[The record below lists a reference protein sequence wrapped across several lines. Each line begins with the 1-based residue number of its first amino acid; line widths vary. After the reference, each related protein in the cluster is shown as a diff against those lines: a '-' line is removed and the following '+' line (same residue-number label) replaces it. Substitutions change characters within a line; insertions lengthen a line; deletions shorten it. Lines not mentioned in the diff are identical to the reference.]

1 MTNALHNPTEREL
14 LESVAKLC
22 STGLWKIGG
31 CYVDKLQT
39 RPFDPAHYNPQYFDH
54 SGAICLATGIG
65 SKVEAAQLE
74 TAAIRF
80 AKFQLMAGVNVKS
93 KDDVPH
99 DNYSPQRP
107 AALYAARV
115 VAHITTQQQFLLEH
129 MSYYRQRT
137 LGIPTLVQQ
146 REALGL
152 PLYAPETVPRKTR
165 TGHDGGD
172 QPKTHVRTNDGT
184 FVRLLLQSGIPH
196 SELERAFAGK
206 SAGRFNKMLNVY
218 WKVPSV
224 ASNLRKLFGGKKIC
238 DDKYTR
244 VKPIFMRL
252 RTSSGETTEEDEP
265 LAPALLGEYKHL
277 VDVLPDGTAVLEFST
292 PLSLLLSS
300 GASSSSAP
308 LPLDATEPRGELE
321 IDEFDNLAAV
331 AHAKF

>member
-1 MTNALHNPTEREL
+1 MPPINMTNALHNPTEREL
-14 LESVAKLC
+14 LESMATLC

-39 RPFDPAHYNPQYFDH
+39 RPFDTVHYHPQYFDH

-137 LGIPTLVQQ
+137 LGIP
-146 REALGL
+146 
-152 PLYAPETVPRKTR
+152 
-165 TGHDGGD
+165 
-172 QPKTHVRTNDGT
+172 
-184 FVRLLLQSGIPH
+184 
-196 SELERAFAGK
+196 
-206 SAGRFNKMLNVY
+206 
-218 WKVPSV
+218 
-224 ASNLRKLFGGKKIC
+224 
-238 DDKYTR
+238 
-244 VKPIFMRL
+244 
-252 RTSSGETTEEDEP
+252 
-265 LAPALLGEYKHL
+265 
-277 VDVLPDGTAVLEFST
+277 PDS
-292 PLSLLLSS
+292 
-300 GASSSSAP
+300 
-308 LPLDATEPRGELE
+308 DAAT
-321 IDEFDNLAAV
+321 
-331 AHAKF
+331 